1 MIHSLQPRVRGLILD
16 MDGVI
21 WRSNQP
27 IGNLA
32 FLFQQ
37 MKDAQL
43 GVMLA
48 TNNATLS
55 IEQYLAKLQG
65 FGIQLEP
72 WQIINSGQATAY
84 RMSQD
89 FPQGGSVYLVG
100 ENGIA
105 TALAERGFSLSDQD
119 DIVAVVVGLDR
130 NITYEKLKHATL
142 AIRRGIPFYGT
153 NPDPTFPAPEGLL
166 PGAGSI
172 ITTVQTASGVAPVI
186 AGKPFPAMF
195 NLALER
201 MGLKP
206 EETLCV
212 GDRLDTDIAGGQR
225 VGCRTAVVLT
235 GVSTLEEAQAW
246 MPAPDLIAP
255 DLTTLLMD

>member
-1 MIHSLQPRVRGLILD
+1 MIHSLRPPVCGLILD
-16 MDGVI
+16 MDGVL

-27 IGNLA
+27 IGNLEN
-32 FLFQQ
+32 LFQNI
-37 MKDAQL
+37 KDSGL
-43 GVMLA
+43 KVVLA

-55 IEQYLAKLQG
+55 IEQYLAKLEG
-65 FGIQLEP
+65 FGVRLEP

-89 FPQGGSVYLVG
+89 FPRGGPVYLVG

-105 TALAERGFSLSDQD
+105 TALAERGFTLSDQD
-119 DIVAVVVGLDR
+119 DIIAVVVGLDR
-130 NITYEKLKHATL
+130 RITYEKLKHATL
-142 AIRRGIPFYGT
+142 AVRRGIPFYGT
-153 NPDPTFPAPEGLL
+153 NPDVTFPAPEGLI

-172 ITTVQTASGVAPVI
+172 IATVQTASSVTPVI

-206 EETLCV
+206 GETLCV

-235 GVSTLEEAQAW
+235 GVTTHEEAQAW
-246 MPAPDLIAP
+246 SPPPDLIAP
-255 DLTTLLMD
+255 DLTALIID